1 MIEAASGGVLV
12 PDRAQV
18 RPAQLVFLPNRGL
31 HYEHAIKPRR
41 PARPDRASDRRRRD
55 ETRRKRAEAQAA
67 AAADRERK
75 QRERAA
81 RGADAEESP
90 IERFNREHT
99 IEALLDRYGYL
110 RAGTSNDWRSRYQSS
125 KSFAT
130 RDCGEYW
137 ISLSGSDAAAGIGR
151 ATANGFVTATPSTC
165 SSTSSTPATRTRRCA
180 AVCEGRRAHEG
191 HRRGV
196 LVAGLGPGA

>member
-31 HYEHAIKPRR
+31 HYEHATQRG
-41 PARPDRASDRRRRD
+41 ARLDLTGHPIAARRD

-81 RGADAEESP
+81 HGADAEESP

-151 ATANGFVTATPSTC
+151 ATQRLPS
-165 SSTSSTPATRTRRCA
+165 RRRPRPVRPLRA
-180 AVCEGRRAHEG
+180 RRRPGRGVAGRLRRGRPHEG